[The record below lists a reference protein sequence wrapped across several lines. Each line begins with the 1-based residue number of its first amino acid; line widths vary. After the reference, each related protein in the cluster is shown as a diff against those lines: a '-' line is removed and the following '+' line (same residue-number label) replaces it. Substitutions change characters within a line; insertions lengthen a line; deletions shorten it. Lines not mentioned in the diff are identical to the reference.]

1 MLDKLSNAIKKTTD
15 KIANAIFLDKNLVDQ
30 IVKDLQRSLIEA
42 DVNVSL
48 VLEITQKIKK
58 SALDE
63 RLKGIEKKEHI
74 IKLLHDELRLILG
87 EKRELKLGSKKNKFM
102 MLGLY
107 GVGKC
112 VHANTK
118 VQLSDG
124 NIKKISDIYNENILN
139 NEEKLKDG
147 FIIDV
152 SNKGLLVPSFN
163 PTSLKIENKKVT
175 HLWKLKK
182 DELYKVY
189 LDNGSDFSIKV
200 TPEHP
205 FFVLRNGQV
214 VKIRAKDLE
223 MDDWIATPQEVKIE
237 GKKISLESKL
247 RKLPLSILLPKEEI
261 KQIFKEGKK
270 TIKQIN
276 KELNVKRNYCKFT
289 QELKRGQIPIELV
302 NKLPNIILAREKNA
316 AKIITVPTYLSS
328 DFAEFLG
335 YVMGDGNIR
344 PNYVQ
349 ISNEDSEI
357 IDRIEYLSK
366 ILFNIEPKIKLAK
379 RTRKMY
385 DIRIC
390 SKTLVKIMSIFKLF
404 PGKKGKNLTIPQ
416 EIIMS
421 DEDSLKVFIRAYFDC
436 DSYASLNKRYIELT
450 SESQIIIQQF
460 NMLLKRFAII
470 STISK
475 KVINSIP
482 YWNLAIKA
490 RYAEKYAERISYLI
504 KRKRER
510 VEKYKNIGLIQGCG
524 NQDMIPLHT
533 FLKETRQ
540 TMGFSIGEI
549 QDSAVYS
556 FGIYE
561 KKGLISKEQLK
572 KLANYNNL
580 SKKGMYLEFL
590 EKIQNKENIRQEYG
604 SKFLNGIK
612 NHLQNTGMAEIKENE
627 WTISSI
633 GQKYL
638 QQIKETNSEEII
650 QKLSNLANSEVCW
663 LPIKK
668 ISKIAND
675 EEYVY
680 DLTVEDNHSFIAE
693 GFIVHNTTTISK
705 LALYYSKRGSKVCA
719 IGLDVHRPAASTQ
732 LKQLCDK
739 INIACFIKPEEKDPA
754 KIWKSFEKELE
765 KYELVIIDTAGRDS
779 LEKDLIKEIKSIS
792 KITKPT
798 ETLLV
803 IPADIGQ
810 TARKQAIAFKEAV
823 SITGVIITRMDSTAK
838 AGGAL
843 TSCYEA
849 KVPVIF
855 IGTGEKPADLEQ
867 FNPESFLSRMLGMGD
882 LETLME
888 KIRTVTDEKAL
899 KSAQKNIESG
909 KLTLKDV
916 QAQLESMESIGSMD
930 KIMSLVPGFS
940 KVKEKVSQEKINQ
953 QQEKLKGYKHAIN
966 SMTKEEI
973 ENPEIME
980 KETSR
985 LQRISKG
992 SGVSTTDIRNLIK
1005 QYKILKEMIQ
1015 SGKSSSSE
1023 GLDQK
1028 TLMKMAKK
1036 LAKKGMRI

>member
-1 MLDKLSNAIKKTTD
+1 MLDKLSNAIKKATD
-15 KIANAIFLDKNLVDQ
+15 KIANAIFLDKNLVDAV
-30 IVKDLQRSLIEA
+30 VKDLQRSLIEA

-524 NQDMIPLHT
+524 NQDMIPLHA

-572 KLANYNNL
+572 KLANYYNL

-663 LPIKK
+663 LPLKN
-668 ISKIAND
+668 ISKIKND

-693 GFIVHNTTTISK
+693 GFIIHNTTTISK

-882 LETLME
+882 LESLME
-888 KIRTVTDEKAL
+888 KIHTVTDEQKL
-899 KSAQKNIESG
+899 KKTQKNIEEG
-909 KLTLKDV
+909 KLTLRDV
-916 QAQLESMESIGSMD
+916 QSQLESMESLGSMD
-930 KIMSLVPGFS
+930 KIMSMIPGLG
-940 KVKEKVSQEKINQ
+940 KAKEKISS
-953 QQEKLKGYKHAIN
+953 EKL
-966 SMTKEEI
+966 E
-973 ENPEIME
+973 
-980 KETSR
+980 
-985 LQRISKG
+985 
-992 SGVSTTDIRNLIK
+992 
-1005 QYKILKEMIQ
+1005 
-1015 SGKSSSSE
+1015 
-1023 GLDQK
+1023 
-1028 TLMKMAKK
+1028 
-1036 LAKKGMRI
+1036 